1 MILDVD
7 AIFEGLSTRLRQD
20 LLKAFADEVERAG
33 SSTAAASNSGTSLN
47 AILHLA
53 RTLRTGQA
61 VVFVTGAGL
70 SYASGITP
78 YRYSNKAIW
87 SNFVMASGERRT
99 FKEDPDQYWNSFWLR
114 THEIP
119 SFINAKPNQ
128 GHIAIAKIMR
138 KADAFVITQN
148 IDTLHTKSG
157 ALENRLVEIHGRLG
171 LYKCVNQATGNV
183 KGLGRQRDCPY
194 SRSISIKLHN
204 LNAYAVDGTSLGNNN
219 LRIKIPR
226 CPGCLSPIMPHAL
239 MFDEQYVSHDFYRY
253 YEAEQWLRAADAIVF
268 VGTSFS
274 VNITQDAIN
283 IALESSRDI
292 ELYSFNIAQDEKIEE
307 ASYQTACQRLFS
319 QGSRPRV
326 DSLELQWIIGP
337 SEETLPLL
345 DRILTELMSDIF
357 STEVH
362 PDERLGQPRMI
373 YCYRKEPNEK
383 IGSSILNI
391 N

>member
-1 MILDVD
+1 MIPDVEC
-7 AIFEGLSTRLRQD
+7 IFEGISLKLRQD
-20 LLKAFADEVERAG
+20 LLKAFAEEVEQAG
-33 SSTAAASNSGTSLN
+33 SPIATASKKGTSLN
-47 AILHLA
+47 AILKLA
-53 RTLRTGQA
+53 QTLRSGQM

-119 SFINAKPNQ
+119 SFIKAKPNQ
-128 GHIAIAKIMR
+128 GHVAIAKIMR
-138 KADAFVITQN
+138 KADVFVITQN

-171 LYKCVNQATGNV
+171 LYKCVNQASGNAR
-183 KGLGRQRDCPY
+183 GPGRQRDCPY
-194 SRSISIKLHN
+194 SRSISIKLHD
-204 LNAYAVDGTSLGNNN
+204 LNTYAVDGTSLDNNN
-219 LRIKIPR
+219 LKIKIPR

-337 SEETLPLL
+337 SEDTLPLL

-357 STEVH
+357 NDGLP
-362 PDERLGQPRMI
+362 PDERVGQPRI
-373 YCYRKEPNEK
+373 AYCYRKEANEK

-391 N
+391 